1 MDALLLKAA
10 NSSPMKSLTDQLL
23 FFMKLI
29 LLLPATA
36 LLLSATMHPSQES
49 NLLSGNAPLPAP
61 APKMWVENEQA
72 FLGETILLRFQ
83 TPHPQFLGVVDPDGK
98 FFYIVFPAA
107 SAVGNLTPLVD
118 SKAFVRLDRLEI
130 STAQLKADP
139 YKYGVTENQP
149 VFTKSGAY
157 AFILGDNLH
166 TDDPTTMHRVKVKY
180 KHTARPVATPTATRT
195 AVLN

>member
-1 MDALLLKAA
+1 MDALLLKPA
-10 NSSPMKSLTDQLL
+10 NSSPMESLTDQLL

-49 NLLSGNAPLPAP
+49 NPLSGNAPLPTTR

-180 KHTARPVATPTATRT
+180 KHVARPTAAR
-195 AVLN
+195 AVVLN

>member
-1 MDALLLKAA
+1 MDALLLK
-10 NSSPMKSLTDQLL
+10 NIDSKPGETINRSIV

-36 LLLSATMHPSQES
+36 LLLSATMHPP
-49 NLLSGNAPLPAP
+49 LLPTSASGVPLPSAR

-72 FLGETILLRFQ
+72 FMGETILLRFQ

-107 SAVGNLTPLVD
+107 QSMGNLTPLVD

-130 STAQLKADP
+130 STTQLKADP

-180 KHTARPVATPTATRT
+180 KHTARPAPRTP
-195 AVLN
+195 VLN